1 LTIAV
6 IVTVKLRYIPA
17 PYCCWNPSMS
27 NPAAS
32 PPKNWF
38 GRNRPLL
45 LIGGP
50 VAVVVVALIFYL
62 TTGRYVSTDD
72 AYIQSARVDVSTEV
86 SGRIR
91 EIEVRDNQSVH
102 KGDVLFRLDTPAFNI
117 AVADARAQLA
127 AAMIKVPSLQAVYRQ
142 RLADE
147 AAAKNTLDYDQREF
161 ARQTELQGQGISS
174 RAQLDQAKNNFQ
186 SAQQQLAAAQQQT
199 ASALADLGGD
209 ANAQPASLPLVRQA
223 QAALDH
229 ALLQLSYTIVHAP
242 MDGIVAKVDQIQVGD
257 HVNAATPLFALMSGT
272 DIWVEANFKE
282 TDLTYMRPGQRAT
295 FSVDAYPGRS
305 FTGHV
310 LSTSPGTGSSFS
322 LLPPENSSGNWVK
335 VVQRLPVR
343 LSIDH
348 NDGVPLAA
356 GMSVEATVDTE
367 HHRSLAFWD

>member
-1 LTIAV
+1 
-6 IVTVKLRYIPA
+6 
-17 PYCCWNPSMS
+17 
-27 NPAAS
+27 
-32 PPKNWF
+32 
-38 GRNRPLL
+38 
-45 LIGGP
+45 
-50 VAVVVVALIFYL
+50 
-62 TTGRYVSTDD
+62 
-72 AYIQSARVDVSTEV
+72 
-86 SGRIR
+86 
-91 EIEVRDNQSVH
+91 
-102 KGDVLFRLDTPAFNI
+102 
-117 AVADARAQLA
+117 
-127 AAMIKVPSLQAVYRQ
+127 MIKVPSLQAVYRQ
-142 RLADE
+142 RLADQ

-161 ARQTELQGQGISS
+161 ARQTQLQEQGISS

-223 QAALDH
+223 QAELDH

-257 HVNAATPLFALMSGT
+257 HVNAATPLFALMSSS
-272 DIWVEANFKE
+272 DMWVEANFKE
-282 TDLTYMRPGQRAT
+282 TDLTYMRPGQKAT
-295 FSVDAYPGRS
+295 FSVDAYPGRT

-343 LSIDH
+343 LSIDS

-367 HHRSLAFWD
+367 HRRWD

>member
-1 LTIAV
+1 
-6 IVTVKLRYIPA
+6 
-17 PYCCWNPSMS
+17 MS
-27 NPAAS
+27 NPAAGPS
-32 PPKNWF
+32 TNWF
-38 GRNRPLL
+38 GRNRRLL

-50 VAVVVVALIFYL
+50 AIIVVGALIFYL

-72 AYIQSARVDVSTEV
+72 AYIQAARADISTEV
-86 SGRIR
+86 SGRIV
-91 EIEVRDNQSVH
+91 EIDVRDNQLVH
-102 KGDVLFRLDTPAFNI
+102 RGEVLFRLDTPAFNI

-127 AAMIKVPSLQAVYRQ
+127 AAMIKVPSLEAVYRQ

-147 AAAKNTLDYDQREF
+147 AAAKSTLDYDQREF

-186 SAQQQLAAAQQQT
+186 SAQQQLAAAEQQA

-209 ANAQPASLPLVRQA
+209 ADAPSAKLPLVRQA

-229 ALLQLSYTIVHAP
+229 ALLQLSYTVVHAP
-242 MDGIVAKVDQIQVGD
+242 MDGIVAKVEQIQVGD
-257 HVNAATPLFALMSGT
+257 HVNAATPLFALMSSS
-272 DIWVEANFKE
+272 DMWVEANFKE

-295 FSVDAYPGRS
+295 FSVDAYPGRT
-305 FTGHV
+305 FTGRV

-343 LSIDH
+343 LSID
-348 NDGVPLAA
+348 NTGEVPLAA
-356 GMSVEATVDTE
+356 GMSVEAEVDTE
-367 HHRSLAFWD
+367 HHRALAFWD

>member
-1 LTIAV
+1 
-6 IVTVKLRYIPA
+6 
-17 PYCCWNPSMS
+17 MS

-186 SAQQQLAAAQQQT
+186 SAQQQLAATQQQT

-209 ANAQPASLPLVRQA
+209 ANALSASLPLVRQA

-343 LSIDH
+343 LSIDD
-348 NDGVPLAA
+348 NGGVPLAA
-356 GMSVEATVDTE
+356 GMSVEANVDTE

>member
-1 LTIAV
+1 
-6 IVTVKLRYIPA
+6 
-17 PYCCWNPSMS
+17 MS

-62 TTGRYVSTDD
+62 MTGRYVSTDD
-72 AYIQSARVDVSTEV
+72 SYIQSARVDISTEV

-91 EIEVRDNQSVH
+91 EIEVRDNQLVH

-142 RLADE
+142 RLADQ

-209 ANAQPASLPLVRQA
+209 ANAQSASLPLVRQA

-295 FSVDAYPGRS
+295 FSVDAYPGRT

-343 LSIDH
+343 LSIDG
-348 NDGVPLAA
+348 NAGVPLAA
-356 GMSVEATVDTE
+356 GMSVEANVDTE

>member
-1 LTIAV
+1 
-6 IVTVKLRYIPA
+6 
-17 PYCCWNPSMS
+17 MS
-27 NPAAS
+27 NSGAS
-32 PPKNWF
+32 TPKNWF
-38 GRNRPLL
+38 SRNRRLL

-50 VAVVVVALIFYL
+50 VAVVAVALIFYL
-62 TTGRYVSTDD
+62 MTGRYVSTDD
-72 AYIQSARVDVSTEV
+72 AYIQAAKADISTEV
-86 SGRIR
+86 SGRIVQ
-91 EIEVRDNQSVH
+91 INVRDNQYVH
-102 KGDVLFRLDTPAFNI
+102 KGDVLFLLDTPSFNI

-147 AAAKNTLDYDQREF
+147 AAAKTTLDYDQREF
-161 ARQTELQGQGISS
+161 ARQTELQAQGISS

-209 ANAQPASLPLVRQA
+209 ANAQSASLPLVRQA

-229 ALLQLSYTIVHAP
+229 ALLQLSYTVVHAP
-242 MDGIVAKVDQIQVGD
+242 MDGTVAKVDEIQVGD
-257 HVNAATPLFALMSGT
+257 HVNAATPLFALMSRR
-272 DIWVEANFKE
+272 DVWVEANFKE
-282 TDLTYMRPGQRAT
+282 TDLTYMRPGQKAS
-295 FSVDAYPGRS
+295 FSVDAYPGRT
-305 FTGHV
+305 FTGRV

-343 LSIDH
+343 LSIDD
-348 NDGVPLAA
+348 NGEVPLAA

-367 HHRSLAFWD
+367 HHRSLAFWN

>member
-1 LTIAV
+1 
-6 IVTVKLRYIPA
+6 
-17 PYCCWNPSMS
+17 MS

-50 VAVVVVALIFYL
+50 VAVVAVALIFYL
-62 TTGRYVSTDD
+62 MTGRYVSTDD
-72 AYIQSARVDVSTEV
+72 AYIQSARVDISTEV

-91 EIEVRDNQSVH
+91 EIDVRDNQSVH

-142 RLADE
+142 RLADQ
-147 AAAKNTLDYDQREF
+147 AAAKNTLDYAQREF
-161 ARQTELQGQGISS
+161 ARQTQLQGQGISS

>member
-1 LTIAV
+1 
-6 IVTVKLRYIPA
+6 
-17 PYCCWNPSMS
+17 MS

-32 PPKNWF
+32 PKNWF
-38 GRNRPLL
+38 GRNRRLL
-45 LIGGP
+45 LVGGP
-50 VAVVVVALIFYL
+50 VVIVVGALVFYL
-62 TTGRYVSTDD
+62 MTGRYVSTDD
-72 AYIQSARVDVSTEV
+72 AYIQAARVDISTEV
-86 SGRIR
+86 AGRIR
-91 EIEVRDNQSVH
+91 EIDVRDNQMVH
-102 KGDVLFRLDTPAFNI
+102 KGDVLFRLDTPSFNI

-147 AAAKNTLDYDQREF
+147 AGARNTLDYDQREL
-161 ARQTELQGQGISS
+161 ARQTQLESQGISS

-209 ANAQPASLPLVRQA
+209 SSAQPANLPLVRQA

-242 MDGIVAKVDQIQVGD
+242 MDGIVAKVDQLQVGD
-257 HVNAATPLFALMSGT
+257 HVNAATPLFALVSGT

-282 TDLTYMRPGQRAT
+282 TDLTHMRPGQRAT
-295 FSVDAYPGRS
+295 FSVDSYPGRA

-343 LSIDH
+343 LSID
-348 NDGVPLAA
+348 NNGEVPLAA

-367 HHRSLAFWD
+367 HNRWD